1 MNSQIIKLD
10 AWVINLLKRISAP
23 LARIALFVVYF
34 WFGILKLLDLS
45 PANPLVMDL
54 QQKTLPF
61 MSFQTF
67 IVLFSLFEMLIG
79 VLFLIPKATR
89 LAFVLFIL
97 HMGMTIMPLLL
108 LPQIAWQGPFVPTLE
123 GQYMIK
129 NLILISL
136 VVFLVSNLTPVKQD
150 LLKSEV

>member
-89 LAFVLFIL
+89 AAFILFVL
-97 HMGMTIMPLLL
+97 HMGMTLMPLLL

-136 VVFLVSNLTPVKQD
+136 VVFLVSNLTPVKQN

>member
-67 IVLFSLFEMLIG
+67 IVIFSLFEMLIG

-136 VVFLVSNLTPVKQD
+136 VVFLVSNLTPVKQN

>member
-136 VVFLVSNLTPVKQD
+136 VVFLVSNLTPVKQN

>member
-1 MNSQIIKLD
+1 
-10 AWVINLLKRISAP
+10 
-23 LARIALFVVYF
+23 
-34 WFGILKLLDLS
+34 
-45 PANPLVMDL
+45 MDL